1 MKIRKLLAL
10 PLIPIYRN
18 VGFFVFMYIL
28 GAVCA
33 LSTLPDTR
41 GATLYEN
48 LWLELFVDDYAACLV
63 LSLLPRRL
71 RGIGRAVAYTV
82 LYATALADVY
92 CFGKFGSTLNP
103 SMLML
108 VGETDS
114 REAGEFLRSYLTP
127 EVLRGPVGNVVCVLA
142 LHVAW
147 SLRRRIFRKLSYRRR
162 MLALGRIQRLR
173 ARMAAVEPVAGIIVA
188 AVVVWAAV
196 ASAGNK
202 AGCHR
207 LMSASSV
214 GEVEHLLTAKDHGVM
229 YMPIYRLA
237 FSIRSN
243 QLAARQIEQLIG
255 ASTKAR
261 VDSCSYTSPHIVLII
276 GESGVGKEIIPRV
289 IHDNSPRRREKYF
302 AINCG
307 SIPEGTIDS
316 ELFGHEKGSFTGAIG
331 ESEGY
336 FGIANKGTIF
346 LDEVGELP
354 IQTQA
359 RLLRVLETGEYIRV
373 GGTEIMKTDVRIVAA
388 TNVNMRKAVSE
399 GRFREDLYYR
409 LNTIPIQM
417 PALRERG
424 DDILLLFRL
433 FAMQMAEKYR
443 LPKISLSDEA
453 KQIMLKYKW
462 PGNVRQLKNITE
474 QMSVLSRER
483 EIDAQTLTQFIPR
496 DEESTQLA
504 TIQKD
509 GKDDHSYASERE
521 LLYKILYELKGNVS
535 DLRREMN
542 SLRKQL
548 DEARQLGGTGGYVSP
563 VQPNTQV
570 APVSSVSPVPAV
582 SSVPSVSPVSSV
594 PPITD
599 LDELQHIRQEIATR
613 GIRGTYKPEAED
625 AEIEEIKEENENLN
639 LSDLSKQMIEKAL
652 ERNNGNRKK
661 AAEEL
666 GISDRTLYRKI
677 NKYKL

>member
-1 MKIRKLLAL
+1 MDTSELQKIKQRYN
-10 PLIPIYRN
+10 I
-18 VGFFVFMYIL
+18 
-28 GAVCA
+28 
-33 LSTLPDTR
+33 
-41 GATLYEN
+41 
-48 LWLELFVDDYAACLV
+48 
-63 LSLLPRRL
+63 
-71 RGIGRAVAYTV
+71 
-82 LYATALADVY
+82 
-92 CFGKFGSTLNP
+92 
-103 SMLML
+103 
-108 VGETDS
+108 
-114 REAGEFLRSYLTP
+114 
-127 EVLRGPVGNVVCVLA
+127 VGNSDGLNHA
-142 LHVAW
+142 LDVA
-147 SLRRRIFRKLSYRRR
+147 LQVAPTDLS
-162 MLALGRIQRLR
+162 
-173 ARMAAVEPVAGIIVA
+173 
-188 AVVVWAAV
+188 
-196 ASAGNK
+196 
-202 AGCHR
+202 
-207 LMSASSV
+207 
-214 GEVEHLLTAKDHGVM
+214 
-229 YMPIYRLA
+229 
-237 FSIRSN
+237 
-243 QLAARQIEQLIG
+243 
-255 ASTKAR
+255 
-261 VDSCSYTSPHIVLII
+261 VLII

-373 GGTEIMKTDVRIVAA
+373 GGTEIRKTDVRIVAA

-521 LLYKILYELKGNVS
+521 LLYKILYELRGNVS

-570 APVSSVSPVPAV
+570 APVSSVSPVPPV

-599 LDELQHIRQEIATR
+599 LDELQHIRQEIAT
-613 GIRGTYKPEAED
+613 GGMRGTYKPEAED